1 MQNEGSVV
9 ALNELEILF
18 KALEKAKA
26 IDRISFDLSLARGLD
41 YYTGVIYEAV
51 FKGATQVCNF
61 HLYPCLTC
69 YLCSQLVICCN
80 HIHVYWLLFCI
91 SSVFNWS
98 QLKDLFLW
106 STGLWHL
113 PSYLSSQS
121 LFYICLVYIL
131 FSLLYIDFYLN
142 FFVVFGFLFFFNAF
156 N

>member
-1 MQNEGSVV
+1 MEEKGVSNETAENIGSLVKTKGPPLEVLLELRKEGSKFMQNEGSVV

-18 KALEKAKA
+18 KALEKANA

-61 HLYPCLTC
+61 HLYLCLTC

-91 SSVFNWS
+91 SSVFN
-98 QLKDLFLW
+98 
-106 STGLWHL
+106 
-113 PSYLSSQS
+113 
-121 LFYICLVYIL
+121 
-131 FSLLYIDFYLN
+131 
-142 FFVVFGFLFFFNAF
+142 
-156 N
+156 